1 MRQALQDN
9 QIELYCQPKVDLRRR
24 AVVGGEVLIRWR
36 HPRYGELTPDVFVP
50 LAEKCGLIREVTLYI
65 IERVIRFMDTH
76 FNRDE
81 QIKLSINI
89 SVKDFTDPDFSTKTI
104 LLVKEW
110 TDHLIFEITET
121 AIIKDTRSVLKS
133 VTTLQKAGI
142 ALSIDDFG
150 TGFSSLSY
158 LKQLDPAEIKLDQ
171 LFVKNLCISPTD
183 RVVVTSTINMAHGL
197 GIQVVAEG
205 AEDTETVRLLADLNC
220 DIVQGYGLAKPM
232 EINDF
237 WEWSKR
243 PEMIVF

>member
-1 MRQALQDN
+1 
-9 QIELYCQPKVDLRRR
+9 
-24 AVVGGEVLIRWR
+24 
-36 HPRYGELTPDVFVP
+36 
-50 LAEKCGLIREVTLYI
+50 
-65 IERVIRFMDTH
+65 
-76 FNRDE
+76 
-81 QIKLSINI
+81 
-89 SVKDFTDPDFSTKTI
+89 VKDFTDPDFSTKTI
-104 LLVKEW
+104 SLVKEW

-171 LFVKNLCISPTD
+171 LFVKNLCVSPAD

-237 WEWSKR
+237 WEWTKR
-243 PEMIVF
+243 PEIIVF